1 MFWLNSPLTITVT
14 PVKKVLF
21 IIADGI
27 PADVIENA
35 SIPNIK
41 KIEQIGKYKRAFV
54 GGDQGTYTQTP
65 TVSAPGYMNL
75 LTGTWVNKHNVSDND
90 VNNPNYNYKNIFRL
104 IKEQQPEK
112 KIGIFSTWIDNR
124 VKLVGEDLPAAGNI
138 TFDYKFDGYELDLI
152 TYPHDPE
159 KLYIQNIDQ
168 RVINETS
175 QCIKHDAPDLS
186 WVYLQYTDDV
196 GHMYGDSE
204 QMNQAVSDLDQQ
216 IGQVYESIQYRMKH
230 YQEDWLIV
238 ITTDHGRDPITGK
251 DHSEQSE
258 RERTIWIVIN
268 KPETNNYFEN
278 FQPGIVDIMPS
289 IARFMNLKIPIESER
304 ELDGVPF
311 IGQVSLCKPDLNLQ
325 GNNLTIKWKALD
337 KTGSVKIWLSTTKLF
352 QNGLIDDYKIIG
364 TVPIENEIVE
374 LDIKE
379 YPSQFYKI
387 VLEGQY
393 NMVNRWII

>member
-1 MFWLNSPLTITVT
+1 
-14 PVKKVLF
+14 
-21 IIADGI
+21 
-27 PADVIENA
+27 
-35 SIPNIK
+35 
-41 KIEQIGKYKRAFV
+41 
-54 GGDQGTYTQTP
+54 
-65 TVSAPGYMNL
+65 
-75 LTGTWVNKHNVSDND
+75 
-90 VNNPNYNYKNIFRL
+90 
-104 IKEQQPEK
+104 
-112 KIGIFSTWIDNR
+112 
-124 VKLVGEDLPAAGNI
+124 
-138 TFDYKFDGYELDLI
+138 
-152 TYPHDPE
+152 
-159 KLYIQNIDQ
+159 
-168 RVINETS
+168 
-175 QCIKHDAPDLS
+175 
-186 WVYLQYTDDV
+186 
-196 GHMYGDSE
+196 
-204 QMNQAVSDLDQQ
+204 
-216 IGQVYESIQYRMKH
+216 
-230 YQEDWLIV
+230 
-238 ITTDHGRDPITGK
+238 
-251 DHSEQSE
+251 
-258 RERTIWIVIN
+258 VIN